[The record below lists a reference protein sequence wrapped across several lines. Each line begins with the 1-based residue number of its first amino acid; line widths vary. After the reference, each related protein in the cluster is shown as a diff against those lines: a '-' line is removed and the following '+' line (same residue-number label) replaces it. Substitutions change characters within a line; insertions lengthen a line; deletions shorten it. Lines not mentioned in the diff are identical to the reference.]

1 MQDRNRNKPSSLL
14 SAYSADLG
22 QMISRQR
29 AELALRAAAME
40 SALASRAKSEFLANM
55 SHELRTPLNAI
66 IGFGELIEQLA
77 PEKRS
82 AGKPR
87 QYAGYISHAGRH
99 LLEVVNDILNISE
112 IESGNFSLN
121 LERVDLREVVR
132 TSVLL
137 AQRRVEQKKQIL
149 EVQIADH
156 LPLVLGDDLRLKQ
169 IFINLLSNASKFTG
183 EGGRIRVAAQLDGPD
198 SVSIAVGDTGC
209 GMTPEEVKRALQ
221 PFTQIRS
228 TYTRN
233 EEGTG
238 LGLPIAKALILRHG
252 GKLDISST
260 PKVGT
265 TVTFTVPIAAE
276 EKSDGPQGRSSKE
289 ESA

>member
-1 MQDRNRNKPSSLL
+1 MLVRNRSKSSSLL
-14 SAYSADLG
+14 SAYTADLG

-29 AELALRAAAME
+29 AEQALRAAAIE
-40 SALASRAKSEFLANM
+40 SAMASRAKSEFLANM

-112 IESGNFSLN
+112 IESGNFTLN
-121 LERVDLREVVR
+121 LERLDLREIVG

-137 AQRRVEQKKQIL
+137 AQRRMEQKKQTLDVHIP
-149 EVQIADH
+149 EDM
-156 LPLVLGDDLRLKQ
+156 PLVLGDDLRLKQ
-169 IFINLLSNASKFTG
+169 IVINLLSNASKFTG
-183 EGGRIRVAAQLDGPD
+183 EGGRLCVAAQLEGPD
-198 SVSIAVGDTGC
+198 SVAVAVGDTGC
-209 GMTPEEVKRALQ
+209 GMTPEEITRALE

-228 TYTRN
+228 TYSRH

-252 GKLDISST
+252 GKLHITST
-260 PKVGT
+260 PNVGT
-265 TVTFTVPIAAE
+265 TVTFTLPIVAAE
-276 EKSDGPQGRSSKE
+276 QDKGPQARSPKGE
-289 ESA
+289 T